1 MTLKHRLGSS
11 TLWMSLAATG
21 TSAISFVIFIV
32 LSRILEPRDIGL
44 VAFALIVVELGKIVV
59 NAGMSQAIIQR
70 REWDDTF
77 AATGFYLN
85 FLFSLAVTALVVWV
99 LAPLI
104 ATFYDPQA
112 EDIVKVLAFI
122 FLLDGI
128 NAVHDGKLKR
138 NFSFRTVAI
147 RTILASLASGVLGV
161 YLAISGYGVWAL
173 VAQQLCSQ
181 ICVTLVTQ
189 FSAHWWPGLR
199 FSRQYAKELL
209 GFSTPLMFAQVIAN
223 FASKVF
229 ELLIGLVIG
238 PAALGYFRVGGRA
251 LYILQDILIKP
262 LETTSLAA
270 LSRIDESQ
278 HQGESLLRVIRV
290 TCCIIFPVFFG
301 AAAIAQEFIILAFG
315 IKWATSAALMCVLAV
330 GLAPVAVAQQINS
343 SLTASG
349 NSRMVMWL
357 AMIGLTGNCILAL
370 CTVPFG
376 LLATAYGFAA
386 RNYLTIFCNFYFFKR
401 VYHISIS
408 RILSVIAPA
417 FISSLLM
424 LATVYAAKAAIAGKL
439 PMVVQLLLSAA
450 LGALS
455 YALFMRV
462 FFQREMRI
470 IFAEG
475 LDLAP
480 GKFKPVLLRLQGI
493 IKLS

>member
-44 VAFALIVVELGKIVV
+44 VAFALIVVELGKILV

-70 REWDDTF
+70 KEWDNTF

-85 FLFSLAVTALVVWV
+85 FLFSLAVTTLVMVA

-104 ATFYDPQA
+104 ATYYDPQA
-112 EDIVKVLAFI
+112 KDIVKVLAII
-122 FLLDGI
+122 FLLDGV

-138 NFSFRTVAI
+138 EFSFRTVAI
-147 RTILASLASGVLGV
+147 RTVFASLASGALGV
-161 YLAISGYGVWAL
+161 YLAVAGFGVWAL
-173 VAQQLCSQ
+173 VAQQLCAQ
-181 ICVTLVTQ
+181 VCITLVTQ
-189 FSAHWWPGLR
+189 VSARWWPGLR
-199 FSRQYAKELL
+199 FSWQYAKDLL
-209 GFSTPLMFAQVIAN
+209 GFSTPLMLAQVIAN
-223 FASKVF
+223 FASKIF
-229 ELLIGLVIG
+229 ELLIGLAIG
-238 PAALGYFRVGGRA
+238 PAALGFFRVGGRA

-270 LSRIDESQ
+270 LSRIDEAQ

-301 AAAIAQEFIILAFG
+301 AAAIAEEFIILAFG
-315 IKWATSAALMCVLAV
+315 TKWATSAALMCVLAV

-357 AMIGLTGNCILAL
+357 AMIGLIGNTILAL

-386 RNYLTIFCNFYFFKR
+386 RNYLTIFCNFHFFKR
-401 VYHISIS
+401 VYQISIT
-408 RILSVIAPA
+408 RMLGVIAPA
-417 FISSLLM
+417 FISSALM
-424 LATVYAAKAAIAGKL
+424 LATVLSVKAAIAGKL
-439 PMVVQLLLSAA
+439 PMLAQLLLSAG

-455 YALFMRV
+455 YTLFMRLL
-462 FFQREMRI
+462 FQREMRI

-475 LDLAP
+475 VDLAP
-480 GKFKPVLLRLQGI
+480 GKFKPLLLRLQGI

>member
-44 VAFALIVVELGKIVV
+44 VAFALIVVELGKILV

-70 REWDDTF
+70 KEWNNTF
-77 AATGFYLN
+77 AATAFYLN
-85 FLFSLAVTALVVWV
+85 FLFSVAVTLVVIFL

-104 ATFYDPQA
+104 AAYYDPQA
-112 EDIVKVLAFI
+112 ENIVKVLAII

-138 NFSFRTVAI
+138 EFSFRTVAI

-161 YLAISGYGVWAL
+161 YLAMSGFGVWAL

-181 ICVTLVTQ
+181 LCVTLVTQ
-189 FSAHWWPGLR
+189 LSARWWPGFT
-199 FSRQYAKELL
+199 FSQPFARELL
-209 GFSTPLMFAQVIAN
+209 RFSTPLMLAQVIAN
-223 FASKVF
+223 FASKIF

-238 PAALGYFRVGGRA
+238 PAALGFFRVGGRA

-301 AAAIAQEFIILAFG
+301 AAAIAEEFIILAFG
-315 IKWATSAALMCVLAV
+315 TKWATSAALMCVLAV

-357 AMIGLTGNCILAL
+357 AMIGLTGNAVLAL
-370 CTVPFG
+370 STVPFG

-386 RNYLTIFCNFYFFKR
+386 RNYLTIFFNFYFFRR
-401 VYHISIS
+401 VY
-408 RILSVIAPA
+408 RIGITRLLGVIAPA
-417 FISSLLM
+417 FISSVLM
-424 LATVYAAKAAIAGKL
+424 LATVYAAKIAIAGKL
-439 PMVVQLLLSAA
+439 PMLAQLLLSAG
-450 LGALS
+450 LGAVS
-455 YALFMRV
+455 YGVFMRV
-462 FFQREMRI
+462 LFQREMRI

-480 GKFKPVLLRLQGI
+480 GKFKPILLRLQGI
-493 IKLS
+493 IKLG